1 MSDYKCL
8 TTLLNRKIGKF
19 KDKLPNESRLVKKRN
34 DNAKISDIQAKEF
47 TTFGY
52 DN

>member
-34 DNAKISDIQAKEF
+34 DNAKISDI
-47 TTFGY
+47 
-52 DN
+52 